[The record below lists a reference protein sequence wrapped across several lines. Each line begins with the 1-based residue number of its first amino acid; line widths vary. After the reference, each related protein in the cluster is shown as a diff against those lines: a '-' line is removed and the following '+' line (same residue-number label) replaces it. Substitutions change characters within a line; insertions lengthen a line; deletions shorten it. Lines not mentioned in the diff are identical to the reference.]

1 MKQESFKTTDDKID
15 IREKII
21 SKIQEGDNVLLLES
35 PELSAIKEIEKQGI
49 KPNKI
54 IIPNNKEFKKIKEA
68 LKNYKTDLNIELINT
83 SALQYLVDSE
93 EKFDFIWLDYCGAFS
108 YYIKDLDILFA
119 KKLDKNSDVLLL
131 TKESI
136 NEVVIF
142 ERIKFKLNGSKSEK
156 KGLDILQKIFN
167 KIRIYSTKE
176 RFEFTKRIGLEIHK
190 KEKNEVI
197 GVLENISKELN
208 L

>member
-1 MKQESFKTTDDKID
+1 MPQISAKIKKTNIKKKVKDSSKFKT
-15 IREKII
+15 
-21 SKIQEGDNVLLLES
+21 N
-35 PELSAIKEIEKQGI
+35 EKQ
-49 KPNKI
+49 
-54 IIPNNKEFKKIKEA
+54 
-68 LKNYKTDLNIELINT
+68 LK
-83 SALQYLVDSE
+83 
-93 EKFDFIWLDYCGAFS
+93 
-108 YYIKDLDILFA
+108 LFA